1 MTTYYPIVIER
12 ETSGAVSAYVPGLP
26 VYAAADTRAKAEQA
40 IRATLAAYLD
50 AHPDSAPTSHV
61 RVARVSDD
69 GSGVQLV
76 GVGALLGAGRSR
88 RKARASQ
95 LNGRLGGR
103 PRKKAALRKKPN
115 LRKKH
120 VE

>member
-1 MTTYYPIVIER
+1 MTTYYPIVIET

-26 VYAAADTRAKAEQA
+26 VFAAANTRRKVEQA
-40 IRATLAAYLD
+40 IRETLASYLE
-50 AHPDSAPTSHV
+50 AHPESAPTSDV

-69 GSGVQLV
+69 RRWTVHIV

-95 LNGRLGGR
+95 MNGRLGGR
-103 PRKKAALRKKPN
+103 PRKTA
-115 LRKKH
+115 
-120 VE
+120 